1 MCGTRIQPLL
11 DSLDFLVKLFHEWSE
26 FLKVYACIFVDLDGL
41 LVDAILDL
49 TGGGLYLT
57 ELSKAFLDLVVFHEL
72 FELLNCCNGEKL
84 VHVLVVSEIGN
95 LKRFAEKVF
104 KHFSFFFEMIVGEN
118 LFNFLF
124 GEGWDNDSRMI
135 IN

>member
-11 DSLDFLVKLFHEWSE
+11 DSLDFFVKLFHEGGE
-26 FLKVYACIFVDLDGL
+26 FLKVFVCIFVDFDGL

-95 LKRFAEKVF
+95 LKRFADKVF
-104 KHFSFFFEMIVGEN
+104 KHFSFLFQMILGEN
-118 LFNFLF
+118 LFHFLF

-135 IN
+135 IH